1 MPPSKCLLCS
11 HGQKAVAEE
20 KEEEKTPP
28 NLLFPLP
35 SSVSASLPHT
45 LKEERGRE
53 KEKEASKKIYLDPQ
67 PAKNGTVKILYD
79 SSKKYGRLRL
89 SSSSAVKVQIFT
101 SSIFFSSAPPG
112 TESGAKGSSPPQV
125 TRRWNKGGQYC
136 LLASRSWQSVPSGCT
151 ALLYNKKVGGRL
163 LASLPSFPP
172 DGSFLERRPKW
183 GGERNRKKTA
193 PEDERHRGKGRQ
205 RQHAAVVLLLHQPI
219 HYKAI
224 IESRG

>member
-1 MPPSKCLLCS
+1 MVPPSDRKKIAFGTKLCDRPLGLYISLANGEKYGEEREVFSSPLFGLFWNSLSLSSAGGVRYKAVNSLEMPPSKCLLCS

-89 SSSSAVKVQIFT
+89 PSSFAVKV
-101 SSIFFSSAPPG
+101 
-112 TESGAKGSSPPQV
+112 
-125 TRRWNKGGQYC
+125 
-136 LLASRSWQSVPSGCT
+136 
-151 ALLYNKKVGGRL
+151 
-163 LASLPSFPP
+163 
-172 DGSFLERRPKW
+172 
-183 GGERNRKKTA
+183 
-193 PEDERHRGKGRQ
+193 
-205 RQHAAVVLLLHQPI
+205 
-219 HYKAI
+219 
-224 IESRG
+224 